1 MKVTTSDLLAILR
14 RFGEA
19 DDNHVPR
26 LIDQVAQSHPSTTNQ
41 LVKFRFNRHH
51 YFVLFDESAED
62 NTHYILQQIQI
73 EKSDAAGELLINPT
87 THIKT
92 HGLPFKGKDA
102 YLFKLNDGKQRL
114 DARLVEQYSEI
125 NRSTWQKYIKA
136 GYVSVN
142 GIVVSK
148 SSQELS
154 TADHISIQIPEG
166 TDHSAR
172 ELPILYLDDDVIV
185 VNKPTGVLT
194 HSKGAMND
202 EFTVADFF
210 RRYTTV
216 GLDSSRPGIVH
227 RLDRD
232 TSGVIIGARTPESF
246 ERLKQQFSDR
256 KAKKTYLA
264 IVTGLPKE
272 PHATIDVPIGRNPS
286 APSTFRADSK
296 GKDALT
302 DYRVLATVNNRSLL
316 LLQPHTGRTHQL
328 RVHLA
333 HIGTPIVGD
342 KVYGKADG
350 RLMLHA
356 YQLEVTTMPEQRHTF
371 TAAPPDEF
379 LQSFAEALSDETALQ
394 S

>member
-19 DDNHVPR
+19 DNSHVPR
-26 LIDQVAQSHPSTTNQ
+26 LIDQVTQSHPSPTNQ

-51 YFVLFDESAED
+51 YFVLLDESAED
-62 NTHYILQQIQI
+62 NARYILGQIQQ
-73 EKSDAAGELLINPT
+73 EKSDAAGELLLNPT
-87 THIKT
+87 THIET

-114 DARLVEQYSEI
+114 DARLVEQFPEI

-136 GYVSVN
+136 GYVTVN
-142 GIVVSK
+142 NTAATK
-148 SSQELS
+148 SSQEVS
-154 TADHISIQIPEG
+154 AADHIATTIPEG
-166 TDHSAR
+166 TDHSAK
-172 ELPILYLDDDVIV
+172 ELPIIYLDDDVIV
-185 VNKPTGVLT
+185 INKPAGMLT

-216 GLDSSRPGIVH
+216 GLETNRPGVVH

-246 ERLKQQFSDR
+246 DRLKQQFSER

-264 IVTGLPKE
+264 VVVGQPKE
-272 PHATIDVPIGRNPS
+272 PRATVDVPIARHPS

-296 GKDALT
+296 GKEAIT
-302 DYRVLATVNNRSLL
+302 EYHTLATNGKQSLL
-316 LLQPHTGRTHQL
+316 ALQPHTGRTHQL

-333 HIGTPIVGD
+333 HLGTPIIGD
-342 KVYGKADG
+342 RVYGKAGG
-350 RLMLHA
+350 RLLLHA
-356 YQLEVTTMPEQRHTF
+356 YRLEVTTIPEQRHTF
-371 TAAPPDEF
+371 TAPIPAEF
-379 LQSFAEALSDETALQ
+379 TAQFPEATHDIAHI
-394 S
+394 

>member
-19 DDNHVPR
+19 DDSHVPR

-41 LVKFRFNRHH
+41 LMKFRFNRHH

-62 NTHYILQQIQI
+62 NTRYILQQIQL
-73 EKSDAAGELLINPT
+73 EKSDAVGELLLNPT
-87 THIKT
+87 THIET
-92 HGLPFKGKDA
+92 HGLPFKGKDC

-114 DARLVEQYSEI
+114 DARLVNDYPEI

-136 GYVSVN
+136 GYVTINDTVA
-142 GIVVSK
+142 SK
-148 SSQELS
+148 SSQEVS
-154 TADHISIQIPEG
+154 AADRIATHIPEG
-166 TDHSAR
+166 ADHSES
-172 ELPILYLDDDVIV
+172 ELPVLYIDDDVIV
-185 VNKPTGVLT
+185 VNKPTGILT

-202 EFTVADFF
+202 EFTVAEFF
-210 RRYTTV
+210 RRYTNV
-216 GLDSSRPGIVH
+216 GLDTDRPGIVH

-246 ERLKQQFSDR
+246 ERLKQQFSER

-264 IVTGLPKE
+264 IVSGQPKE
-272 PHATIDVPIGRNPS
+272 PRATIDIPIGRHPS

-296 GKDALT
+296 GKEAIT
-302 DYRVLATVNNRSLL
+302 DYQVLATNGKQSLL

-333 HIGTPIVGD
+333 HLGTPIVGD
-342 KVYGKADG
+342 RVYGKAG
-350 RLMLHA
+350 ERLMLHA
-356 YQLEVTTMPEQRHTF
+356 YQLEVTTVPEQRHTF
-371 TAAPPDEF
+371 TAQPPAEF
-379 LQSFAEALSDETALQ
+379 VALFPEVAYVESHP
-394 S
+394 